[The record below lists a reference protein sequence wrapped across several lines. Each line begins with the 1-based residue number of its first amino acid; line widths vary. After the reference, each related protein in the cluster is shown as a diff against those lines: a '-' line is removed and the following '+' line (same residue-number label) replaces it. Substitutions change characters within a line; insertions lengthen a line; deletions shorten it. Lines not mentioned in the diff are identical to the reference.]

1 MSCLYLLASIMMDFG
16 RNELH
21 FVIDRSVILGLVR
34 AARVELDHRK
44 AKLPGKFLRHPYDL

>member
-21 FVIDRSVILGLVR
+21 FVIDRSVAFGLVR
-34 AARVELDHRK
+34 VVELDHLK
-44 AKLPGKFLRHPYDL
+44 AKFPCKFLSHSCYFEF